1 MVMAANDSSR
11 NAAPRASRPY
21 MPGYGIA
28 DANSGKG
35 LLPWSWA
42 AELLTNARRYWLAT
56 TRPDGA
62 PHMMPVWGVWL
73 DETFC
78 FMTGAK
84 SRKARNLA
92 ANPRCVVC
100 PECTGHVLVVEGMAE
115 IVDEPVV
122 IRRFKDVYSKKY
134 DFDMEP
140 YNDPLTVIR
149 PRVAFGHIEDF
160 ENQGFTQTATRWTF
174 DHD

>member
-1 MVMAANDSSR
+1 
-11 NAAPRASRPY
+11 

-28 DANSGKG
+28 DASGGKG

-42 AELLTNARRYWLAT
+42 VEMLEQARRYWFAT
-56 TRPDGA
+56 SRPDGA
-62 PHMMPVWGVWL
+62 PHMMPIWGVWL
-73 DETFC
+73 EASFR
-78 FMTGAK
+78 FMTGPK

-92 ANPRCVVC
+92 VNPRCIVT
-100 PECTGHVLVVEGMAE
+100 PERAGSVLVLEGVAE
-115 IVDEPVV
+115 IITNSPD

-149 PRVAFGHIEDF
+149 PRVVFGHIEDF
-160 ENQGFTQTATRWTF
+160 ENHGFTQTATRWTF
-174 DHD
+174 NTV